1 MDFDLFLLVCN
12 YIGTIA
18 FAASGAIKGFDKH
31 LDIFG
36 ISLLAI
42 VTAVGGGILR
52 DSIISRFPSAL
63 FDPSSIYLAIF
74 VAIIMYIFIVLNR
87 SNYGYNSEIYR
98 WLREAYLIFDSI
110 GLIIFSLIGP
120 TVLIE
125 TKLNLISAGLLACL
139 TGAGGGIIRDLLINE
154 VPSVL
159 KEDIYALLSFA
170 VGISYYG
177 LTHFIGFSRISTFI
191 IIFILGFIIRMI
203 IIRFRLSLPNMENR
217 G

>member
-1 MDFDLFLLVCN
+1 M
-12 YIGTIA
+12 
-18 FAASGAIKGFDKH
+18 
-31 LDIFG
+31 
-36 ISLLAI
+36 
-42 VTAVGGGILR
+42 
-52 DSIISRFPSAL
+52 
-63 FDPSSIYLAIF
+63 
-74 VAIIMYIFIVLNR
+74 
-87 SNYGYNSEIYR
+87 
-98 WLREAYLIFDSI
+98 
-110 GLIIFSLIGP
+110 
-120 TVLIE
+120 
-125 TKLNLISAGLLACL
+125 SAGLLACL